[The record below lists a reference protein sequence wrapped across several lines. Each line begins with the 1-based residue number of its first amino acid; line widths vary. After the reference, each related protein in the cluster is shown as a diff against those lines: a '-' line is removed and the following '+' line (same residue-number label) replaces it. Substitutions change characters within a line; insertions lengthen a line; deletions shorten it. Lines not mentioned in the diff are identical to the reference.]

1 MNVVKNNNLECSPIF
16 LVELLHESSL
26 VFLVGS
32 EEAKDFSPYKVT
44 IWSTNEN
51 LVIYS
56 SPKFNSKIL
65 GIKLNKKRMLVLEK
79 NLLHI
84 YNFSD
89 MKIIHSMEVNNISIS
104 NIAISYCSESDN
116 ILCYS
121 HFADQGL
128 IKIYDLFS
136 LYLKYTIRAH
146 KSKVGRLSINHKGD
160 MVASC
165 SEKGT
170 IIRIFSIIT
179 GDKIYTYKRGIS
191 STIIY
196 SMCFN
201 KLNNQLLVTSEN
213 GTAHLFLL
221 DKK

>member
-1 MNVVKNNNLECSPIF
+1 MNVVKNHNLECSPIF

-26 VFLVGS
+26 VFLVGL

-44 IWSTNEN
+44 MWSTSEN
-51 LVIYS
+51 LVIYT
-56 SPKFNSKIL
+56 SPKFNSKIQA
-65 GIKLNKKRMLVLEK
+65 IKLNKKRMLVLER

-84 YNFSD
+84 FNFSD
-89 MKIIHSMEVNNISIS
+89 MKIIHSLEVNNLSTAHIVISHCIE
-104 NIAISYCSESDN
+104 NDN
-116 ILCYS
+116 IFCYS

-128 IKIYDLFS
+128 IKVYDLFS
-136 LYLKYTIRAH
+136 LYLKHTIRAH

-179 GDKIYTYKRGIS
+179 GDKLYTFKRGIS

-201 KLNNQLLVTSEN
+201 KINNQILVTSEN
-213 GTAHLFLL
+213 GTVHLFLL
-221 DKK
+221 EKK